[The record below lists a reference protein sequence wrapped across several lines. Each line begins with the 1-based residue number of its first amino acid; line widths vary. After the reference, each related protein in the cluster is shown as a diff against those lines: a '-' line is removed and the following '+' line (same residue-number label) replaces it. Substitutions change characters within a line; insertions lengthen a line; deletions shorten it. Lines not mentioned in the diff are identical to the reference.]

1 MNKIFTTTSNGA
13 LPPYGESVLIF
24 ANGVVQNVTYM
35 LDGADDSPDWFQP
48 YHFGDDGDLYLSIE
62 EVDGWCLIGDT
73 INEYDANQERISE
86 LEAALLELIDTA
98 SQCDSW
104 ESFPSDA
111 LDDATAAA
119 IGDNNGTT

>member
-1 MNKIFTTTSNGA
+1 MNKIKMSDVFIMPVKKTPGGVMPFLKDNQ
-13 LPPYGESVLIF
+13 GEVIF
-24 ANGVVQNVTYM
+24 VGGDMHVDAVVVAINV
-35 LDGADDSPDWFQP
+35 
-48 YHFGDDGDLYLSIE
+48 
-62 EVDGWCLIGDT
+62 
-73 INEYDANQERISE
+73 YDANQKSISNLRSAVHNLATDGLKQDKRITE

-119 IGDNNGTT
+119 IGDNNETT

>member
-1 MNKIFTTTSNGA
+1 MNKIKMSDVFPVGCCIAYAISMTDDQ
-13 LPPYGESVLIF
+13 VR
-24 ANGVVQNVTYM
+24 YM
-35 LDGADDSPDWFQP
+35 
-48 YHFGDDGDLYLSIE
+48 
-62 EVDGWCLIGDT
+62 DT
-73 INEYDANQERISE
+73 AVRAYDANQKSISNLRSAVHNLATDGLKQDKRITE

-119 IGDNNGTT
+119 IGDNNETT